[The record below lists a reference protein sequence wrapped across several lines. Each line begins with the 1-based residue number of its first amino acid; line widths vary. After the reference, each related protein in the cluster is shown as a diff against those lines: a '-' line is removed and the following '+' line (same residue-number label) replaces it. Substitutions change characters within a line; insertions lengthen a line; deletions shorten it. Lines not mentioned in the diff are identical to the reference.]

1 MLCAVAAG
9 SAPFAAGSNPPAA
22 HRFGS
27 IERSLSAQH
36 AADAV
41 VTTTESG
48 AHAAARGLHQLVGT
62 VAASTVAFALAWL
75 SIAALA
81 ALVFSARFR
90 FVARGRAP
98 PFRIV

>member
-62 VAASTVAFALAWL
+62 VAASAVALAWL